1 MSFHN
6 SISLSFLGGFHAAII
21 EIEQQYLIQYTQRHN
36 QFPQLLDTHLTHT
49 RRHRG
54 PSSHPL
60 VSLQRASHTL
70 AIHTQN
76 LCGCTIHTHVHF
88 VHTPRK
94 ACHIQTHTHMLATH
108 LLGCFHRVMI
118 LKGHVR
124 VGTQAIIS
132 RIPMRGIG
140 RIRSLTHGRRIV
152 MRYTIGAQNHML
164 LFPTGTGGRRKVV
177 RSGRIRCGKG

>member
-1 MSFHN
+1 MSFHK
-6 SISLSFLGGFHAAII
+6 SISLSLPRSDYYRNRTAILDSI
-21 EIEQQYLIQYTQRHN
+21 HT
-36 QFPQLLDTHLTHT
+36 LDTHLTHT
-49 RRHRG
+49 RRRCRHRG

-94 ACHIQTHTHMLATH
+94 AWHIQTHTHMLATH
-108 LLGCFHRVMI
+108 LLGCFYRVMI

-132 RIPMRGIG
+132 RISVRRIG

-152 MRYTIGAQNHML
+152 MRHTIGAQNHML

-177 RSGRIRCGKG
+177 RSSRIRYNEGGEAKCV